1 MYFMLFK
8 KKKIEERMQNKQ
20 LDEIKYLYIDILFYL
35 VKKNKSYG
43 LDI

>member
-1 MYFMLFK
+1 MLFE